1 MKAQDL
7 ILQKYGPPGETYKAR
22 YCMMW
27 DAVADFPWLKDVKIG
42 GTDSPVKRIYIN
54 KDFKDKLSL
63 AFTNLEKT
71 GLHTEIKTFDGCY
84 NDRSVR
90 GRNSKSLHAWAMA
103 VDLNASVEKLG
114 QAGTQWSGRFVAIMK
129 AAGLFWGGDWK
140 GRKDSMHFALFN
152 G

>member
-7 ILQKYGPPGETYKAR
+7 ILTKYGPPGEAYKAR
-22 YCMMW
+22 HCIMW
-27 DAVADFPWLKDVKIG
+27 DAVKDFPWLKDVKIG
-42 GTDSPVKRIYIN
+42 GTDSPLKRIYIN
-54 KDFKDKLSL
+54 KDFKEKLAL
-63 AFTNLEKT
+63 AFTNLEKA

-90 GRNSKSLHAWAMA
+90 GRDSKSLHAWAMA
-103 VDLNASVEKLG
+103 VDMNAAIERLG
-114 QAGTQWSGRFVAIMK
+114 QSGTNWSGRFVAIMK